1 MTGKPQTQF
10 PQLFHLLEKFHTC
23 PYSWLAAY
31 QRLFILFRASS
42 NAATR
47 VSSPA
52 APSGLCQTVFICHL
66 LPGWGIPWDAERWML
81 EEALTT
87 ALLLY
92 TSQGTNNWKQDNW
105 AQDPFGLIQYG
116 YSYTLKNAR
125 ICFLI
130 SDTWGA
136 SQLKFH
142 TVWSFVC
149 CEITHSFPV
158 GTLKLSCSSFSP
170 VNVSLYCKEPLPFFA
185 DPLYCSPA
193 AWGV

>member
-10 PQLFHLLEKFHTC
+10 PWLFHLFEKFHV
-23 PYSWLAAY
+23 SLFLACCLSEVIYPFQSIAHG
-31 QRLFILFRASS
+31 
-42 NAATR
+42 AAR

-52 APSGLCQTVFICHL
+52 APSVLCQIVFICHL
-66 LPGWGIPWDAERWML
+66 LPGWGIPWDTECWML
-81 EEALTT
+81 EAALKT

-92 TSQGTNNWKQDNW
+92 TSLSTNNWKQDNW
-105 AQDPFGLIQYG
+105 AQGPFGLIQYSYSCPYKCLHLLFNGG
-116 YSYTLKNAR
+116 Y
-125 ICFLI
+125 
-130 SDTWGA
+130 WGA

-142 TVWSFVC
+142 IVWSFVC

-158 GTLKLSCSSFSP
+158 GTLKFSCSSFSP
-170 VNVSLYCKEPLPFFA
+170 VNVSLYWKDPLPFFA